1 MKKILSV
8 KTLIVLLFAVAAA
21 GSVYAGGWDNRA
33 AERVAKKSP
42 LVAGRHLS
50 RMSAKG
56 GAEHGEAL
64 PVSAFAETVGENIVI
79 SENFDK
85 FAAGSEDA
93 PDMSNIFENEG
104 IIMRDYVQTYGWS
117 GINVFQAG
125 GCCYLSDGKQ
135 ALLMTPV
142 LDLSENNGTFTVR
155 VSFRAESGT
164 TKFYIAWG
172 GASGIIG
179 RRYAVTDT
187 RWGTVEVEC
196 SGGEGQTM
204 VQFYGDAPVFIDDV
218 EISQDGGAAVEPTI
232 SVPSA
237 MAATDITET
246 GFTANW
252 SEVEGATAYLLDVFC
267 FENNEPQYFFENE
280 EVAGTSY
287 AVTGLDS
294 SKLYYYTVQATD
306 GTLTSEESSMVVVKE
321 PSESVGTPVA
331 LAATEVTDDGFRAN
345 WTEVEN
351 AVYYQLATLS
361 YYTVPAS
368 GEYVMEDEDFSGST
382 EGTPDNPVYN
392 SLNCFLD
399 EYTHY
404 PNWEGVT
411 TLMVDGMVALKNYYS
426 IMGQYSMLYTPVY
439 SVSGNTASG
448 KIKVSVTAQKDADCS
463 SATEFGVILVNNATG
478 ETAGDWQRRTFN
490 NSTETFEFEFPACS
504 SYYLVMTFG
513 DENNSD
519 YGLSGVVYIDD
530 VKVTQ
535 ELSAGSV
542 VTRLYDDVAVYGGT
556 SCYVATPDKRDGE
569 RFSYY
574 VVAATNGAEETVVS
588 SASNEVWVGGQG
600 SVEGVDVSGEV
611 SVYGGAGNLVVVAAE
626 CCHAYV
632 YDPAGRLVADFNV
645 TEGENV
651 FALEKGLYVVKVA
664 GMVQKVAVR

>member
-1 MKKILSV
+1 MKKFISNKFIVCMLCALVSGGSV
-8 KTLIVLLFAVAAA
+8 FAGNWDGRSVARTERHAQKQVFRTGRMTAAICSPVDASAVAAQ
-21 GSVYAGGWDNRA
+21 A
-33 AERVAKKSP
+33 AED
-42 LVAGRHLS
+42 
-50 RMSAKG
+50 
-56 GAEHGEAL
+56 
-64 PVSAFAETVGENIVI
+64 ETVVL

-85 FAAGSEDA
+85 FTAGSEEA
-93 PDMSNIFENEG
+93 PDMTNIVDSQG
-104 IIMRDYVQTYGWS
+104 VIMQDYIQTYGWS
-117 GINVFQAG
+117 GVNVFQAG
-125 GCCYLSDGKQ
+125 GCCYLSDGKM
-135 ALLMTPV
+135 ALLATPV
-142 LDLSENNGTFTVR
+142 LDLSKNDGNFTVK
-155 VSFRAESGT
+155 VSFRAQSGST
-164 TKFYIAWG
+164 NFYIAWG
-172 GASGIIG
+172 GVSGAIG
-179 RRYAVTDT
+179 RRYAAADT
-187 RWGTVEVEC
+187 RWGVVEVPC
-196 SGGEGQTM
+196 TGGLSQTM
-204 VQFYGDAPVFIDDV
+204 IQFYGDAPVFIDDV
-218 EISQDGGAAVEPTI
+218 EITQLDVEEEPSIAAPVPTE
-232 SVPSA
+232 
-237 MAATDITET
+237 ATDITET

-252 SEVEGATAYLLDVFC
+252 NEVVGATSYLLDVFY
-267 FENNEPQYFFENE
+267 FENNEQQYFLQDE
-280 EVAGTSY
+280 EVTGISCP
-287 AVTGLDS
+287 VTGLDAS
-294 SKLYYYTVQATD
+294 RLYFYTVQATD
-306 GTLTSEESSMVVVKE
+306 GTLVSEESSMVVVKE

-448 KIKVSVTAQKDADCS
+448 KIKVSVTVQKDADCS

-600 SVEGVDVSGEV
+600 SVESVDVAGEV

-632 YDPAGRLVADFNV
+632 YDLAGRLVADFNV

>member
-42 LVAGRHLS
+42 LVAGRYLS

-125 GCCYLSDGKQ
+125 GCCYLSDGTR

-164 TKFYIAWG
+164 TNFYIAWG

-600 SVEGVDVSGEV
+600 SVEGVDVAGEV

-626 CCHAYV
+626 CCNAYV